1 MRVTK
6 LVLISAT
13 LLSVAPIGAS
23 AQKSGARKQTSVVTA
38 RSDVR
43 ELPADQQIM
52 QALNRLTFGA
62 KPGDVQ
68 KVRAIGLDSWIDQQ
82 LHPEKIS
89 DDAMNSFISRYTALN
104 QDQND
109 LLRQYAQQQQER
121 RQVKRDRADTTM
133 AMSADDAAIMQQ
145 LRQQQNSRRQVVTQ
159 LQSSRAARAVG
170 SERQLQEVMTDFWEN
185 HFNIYAAKGA
195 PEPYY

>member
-1 MRVTK
+1 MRIKK
-6 LVLISAT
+6 LFGLVVAVLASI
-13 LLSVAPIGAS
+13 APVGAS
-23 AQKSGARKQTSVVTA
+23 AQRSGAKRPPNTVIA

-43 ELPADQQIM
+43 DLPADQQIM

-62 KPGDVQ
+62 KPGDAQ

-133 AMSADDAAIMQQ
+133 AMIADDAAIMQQ

-159 LQSSRAARAVG
+159 LQSSRAARPVG
-170 SERQLQEVMTDFWEN
+170 RER
-185 HFNIYAAKGA
+185 
-195 PEPYY
+195 

>member
-1 MRVTK
+1 MLFEEIMRVTK

-38 RSDVR
+38 RSEVR

-52 QALNRLTFGA
+52 QELNRLTFGA

-82 LHPEKIS
+82 LHPEKIN
-89 DDAMNSFISRYTALN
+89 DDAMNAFVSGYS
-104 QDQND
+104 
-109 LLRQYAQQQQER
+109 
-121 RQVKRDRADTTM
+121 
-133 AMSADDAAIMQQ
+133 
-145 LRQQQNSRRQVVTQ
+145 
-159 LQSSRAARAVG
+159 
-170 SERQLQEVMTDFWEN
+170 
-185 HFNIYAAKGA
+185 
-195 PEPYY
+195 